1 MHLQYFIP
9 STQLMVERGTRLIQG
24 RLQRGRLGK
33 GSTGCAVGWEVQGG
47 QVVGQQSRPAPLA
60 QQTQPA
66 VPGKTCWRRD
76 RLPSLAFLGFP
87 GGSAGKE
94 SACNVGDLGSVPG
107 LGRSPG
113 EENGNSLQYSGLK
126 NSMDFIVPGVAK
138 SWTRLMCKGPGDFS
152 IQSTRWSQVGTW

>member
-66 VPGKTCWRRD
+66 VPGKTRWRRD

-113 EENGNSLQYSGLK
+113 EENGNSLQYSGLQ
-126 NSMDFIVPGVAK
+126 NSMDFMVHRVAR
-138 SWTRLMCKGPGDFS
+138 SWTRLSDIHTSHFTFECT
-152 IQSTRWSQVGTW
+152 IV

>member
-76 RLPSLAFLGFP
+76 SLPSLAFLGFP

-113 EENGNSLQYSGLK
+113 EENGNSLQYSCIE
-126 NSMDFIVPGVAK
+126 NSVHSGAWQASVHAISK
-138 SWTRLMCKGPGDFS
+138 SWT
-152 IQSTRWSQVGTW
+152 